1 MTTSSTQGTD
11 LVTDDVDERVTD
23 IARRADLSAVAR
35 ALAASRESLLA
46 HWLEVTARQPF
57 HAERPDRAVA
67 DHIPELFDAV
77 VGLLERAGTLDSEP
91 DAPLDDPAIEAAATA
106 HAVMRFEQG
115 LGPVAVVT
123 EFRLLRHEV
132 GRALRA
138 RLDDD
143 LPASDVVA
151 GLTLV
156 SDALDGSAA
165 VGLAA
170 LSNRIETL
178 RESFLATT
186 LHDVRQPITLLEG
199 SLHLADRWLG
209 HDEPADARVHEAVRD
224 ALSATAELI
233 TIIDA
238 MSDATRLAMGELT
251 PDPEPASLEEIVRST
266 VTAFGEA
273 ARTRVTME
281 VPDTRALIGLWDT
294 GLIRRVVANLVG
306 NALKY
311 SGPDGRV
318 RVEVGPGP
326 DGFAELE
333 VADDG
338 LGLTTDELATAFDRF
353 TRADRVRQHGLP
365 GLGLGLYACRGIVAA
380 HGGSIELRS
389 DGAGEGTVAL
399 VRLPL
404 HEDEDPGG

>member
-1 MTTSSTQGTD
+1 MTNSSDGMD
-11 LVTDDVDERVTD
+11 VVTDDVDDRVTD
-23 IARRADLSAVAR
+23 ITQRADLSAVAQ
-35 ALAASRESLLA
+35 ALAESRESLLA
-46 HWLEVTARQPF
+46 HWHEVTARQPF

-67 DHIPELFDAV
+67 DHIPELFDAIV
-77 VGLLERAGTLDSEP
+77 DLLARAGSMHVEP
-91 DAPLDDPAIEAAATA
+91 DAPLEDPAIEEAATA
-106 HAVMRFEQG
+106 HAVVRFEQG

-123 EFRLLRHEV
+123 EFRLLRHEI

-138 RLDDD
+138 RLDDAM
-143 LPASDVVA
+143 PASDVVA

-156 SDALDGSAA
+156 SDAIDGSAA

-170 LSNRIETL
+170 LSDRIETL

-199 SLHLADRWLG
+199 SLHLADRWLAG
-209 HDEPADARVHEAVRD
+209 DRPDVPRVHESVRD

-233 TIIDA
+233 AMIDT
-238 MSDATRLAMGELT
+238 MSDASRLAMGELT
-251 PDPEPASLEEIVRST
+251 PDPEPASLEEITRTT

-273 ARTRVTME
+273 ARTRVHLE
-281 VPDTRALIGLWDT
+281 IPDARRLIGLWDA
-294 GLIRRVVANLVG
+294 GLIRRVVVNLVG

-318 RVEVGPGP
+318 LVAVGEGT
-326 DGFAELE
+326 DGFAELT
-333 VADDG
+333 VSDRG
-338 LGLTTDELATAFDRF
+338 LGLTEEELVTAFDRF
-353 TRADRVRQHGLP
+353 SRADRVRDHGLP

-389 DGAGEGTVAL
+389 DGAGRGTTAF

-404 HEDEDPGG
+404 YVEDDPGG